1 MPNTLSDSI
10 ISTLEP
16 YFWLL
21 VCVTLTDVIVY
32 QAVLAYARGKCNT
45 EREARQ
51 LALGSGWATTIA
63 LLTIGL
69 YFVLPPA

>member
-10 ISTLEP
+10 ISALEP

-21 VCVTLTDVIVY
+21 VCITLIDVIVY
-32 QAVLAYARGKCNT
+32 QAVLTYARGKCNT
-45 EREARQ
+45 EREAKQ
-51 LALGSGWATTIA
+51 LAWGSGWATTIV